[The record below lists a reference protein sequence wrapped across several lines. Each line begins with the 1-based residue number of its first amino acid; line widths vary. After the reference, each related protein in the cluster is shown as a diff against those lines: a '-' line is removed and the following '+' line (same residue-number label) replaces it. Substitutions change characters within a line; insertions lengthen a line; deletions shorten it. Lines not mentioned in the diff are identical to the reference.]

1 MGWHEYK
8 VKKNLSNDEKSFYL
22 KVLLMLMSAMA
33 FNNGDSAQR
42 IPK

>member
-1 MGWHEYK
+1 MGRYENK
-8 VKKNLSNDEKSFYL
+8 VRKNLSNDEKSTYI
-22 KVLLMLMSAMA
+22 KVLLMLTSAMA